1 MNITITITIIYYL
14 KKKIRNKM
22 TEPVPTQDVVIT
34 TTASDVE
41 SLYEEV
47 KRLLHGG
54 KLTPT
59 NVVMI
64 MVDLMQIVDTYTT
77 LKGSQKKHVLLS
89 AITMLID
96 DQNDNVEDANDLKNL
111 VKMTLPSVIDVVIS
125 IDKKQLKIKAKKV
138 WTMLLG
144 CCK

>member
-1 MNITITITIIYYL
+1 
-14 KKKIRNKM
+14 M
-22 TEPVPTQDVVIT
+22 TELVQTQNVVIT
-34 TTASDVE
+34 TTASAVE

-47 KRLLHGG
+47 KRLLQGG

-64 MVDLMQIVDTYTT
+64 MIDLMQIVDKYTT
-77 LKGSQKKHVLLS
+77 LKGSQKKQVLLS

-96 DQNDNVEDANDLKNL
+96 DQNDNVEDASDLKQL
-111 VKMTLPSVIDVVIS
+111 VKMTLPSVIDVVVS